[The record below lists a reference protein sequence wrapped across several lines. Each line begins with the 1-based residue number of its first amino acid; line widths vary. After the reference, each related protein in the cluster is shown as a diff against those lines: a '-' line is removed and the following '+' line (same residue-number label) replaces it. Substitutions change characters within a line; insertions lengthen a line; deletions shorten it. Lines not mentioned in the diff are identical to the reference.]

1 MKAYKFLLL
10 FIFGFAI
17 AGCSD
22 LEEEPR
28 GILSAEGFF
37 ESPADLQVA
46 VDGAF
51 VQAIN
56 EEVWGRKLSIALMLR
71 SDMVNLQ
78 STQTRRV
85 EMDTHTVTDD
95 NEMVFDP
102 WDRMYQGI
110 ALANTVVA
118 QAPNISGEEN
128 EINEVVAEA
137 RFIRAF
143 YYFHLVRLHGSVPIT
158 DATQDRDSQAVIR
171 SSTADEVYA
180 HIISDLEFAEA
191 NLPAQQPSRS
201 TPSSGAA
208 SSYLA
213 LVHLTRGNFQEAYNK
228 STEVINNAGTFG
240 YALDPDFQ
248 TLFNANLIDNSPEP
262 IFALDYTNFEAPDNA
277 YDQIAPMTGIRGDDR
292 NNGGGWSV
300 AVPTMAVYESFE
312 AGDYRR
318 TVSFEEEA
326 TINGTLVGFD
336 NFIIS
341 GHEHAGNMPY
351 IAKYSRFPGLFD
363 RGSGRAT
370 SHNMSMLRYAELLL
384 IAAEAAVEIGRVG
397 EATTFVNMVRSRAR
411 NGGTTALGSSVDP
424 NDTGNPS
431 TYVVAPS
438 TVPAD
443 LATVTVADVLEERR
457 IELAFEGKR
466 WYDIVRRQLGPEVF
480 GPNGLEGNKEFFSET
495 TDYLTPI
502 PRTELERNPNLTQN
516 PF

>member
-1 MKAYKFLLL
+1 MKTYIFLFLMV
-10 FIFGFAI
+10 FGLAI
-17 AGCSD
+17 VGCTD

-28 GILSAEGFF
+28 GILSTEGFF
-37 ESPADLQVA
+37 DSPQALEVA
-46 VDGAF
+46 VNGAYT
-51 VQAIN
+51 QAIN
-56 EEVWGRKLSIALMLR
+56 EEIWGRKLSIALLLR

-78 STQTRRV
+78 SSQTRRV
-85 EMDTHTVTDD
+85 EMDTHTVTDN

-118 QAPNISGEEN
+118 EAPNIEGDEDAIN
-128 EINEVVAEA
+128 EIVARA

-158 DATQDRDSQAVIR
+158 DATQDREEQAVLF

-180 HIISDLEFAEA
+180 HIVADLEYAEQW
-191 NLPAQQPSRS
+191 LPNTQPSRAI
-201 TPSSGAA
+201 PAKGAA
-208 SSYLA
+208 TSYLA
-213 LVHLTRGNFQEAYNK
+213 LVALTRGDYQEAYDK
-228 STEVINNAGTFG
+228 ATEVINNAGLYG

-248 TLFNANLIDNSPEP
+248 TLFNANVIDNSPEP
-262 IFALDYTNFEAPDNA
+262 IFALDYNNFEAPDNA
-277 YDQIAPMTGIRGDDR
+277 YDQTAPMTGIRGDDI
-292 NNGGGWSV
+292 NLGGGWSV

-312 AGDYRR
+312 EGDYRR

-326 TINGTLVGFD
+326 SIGGQVVTFE
-336 NFIIS
+336 NFTIS
-341 GHEHAGNMPY
+341 GHEHAANQPY
-351 IAKYSRFPGLFD
+351 IAKYGRFPGAFD

-370 SHNMSMLRYAELLL
+370 SHNYSMMRYAEVLL

-397 EATTFVNMVRSRAR
+397 EATNYVNMVRARAR
-411 NGGTTALGSSVDP
+411 QGGTTALGSSVDP
-424 NDTGNPS
+424 NGTGNPA

-443 LATVTVADVLEERR
+443 LATVTVDDVLEERR
-457 IELAFEGKR
+457 MELAFEGKR

-480 GPNGLEGNKEFFSET
+480 GADGYEGAKPEFSET